1 MGRFETI
8 RTLLAGHAGGARSFV
23 KTLDDGGLA
32 HLSWSK
38 VSCVESCPYGYY
50 LEGQFVLVERARR
63 RPFGRQLAW
72 RVSGSPI
79 SDH

>member
-1 MGRFETI
+1 MRRPTTYGPIFFRKKRKGRFETI

-23 KTLDDGGLA
+23 KKLDDGGLA

-50 LEGQFVLVERARR
+50 LEG
-63 RPFGRQLAW
+63 
-72 RVSGSPI
+72 
-79 SDH
+79 